1 VIKLKLRNLEKK
13 DKHLLFRWANL
24 KSVIK
29 NSLSKKKIT
38 NKVHEKWFNKKIKSK
53 TDILKIIVYKDVPIG
68 VIRLEKKKLNYFIS
82 YLITP
87 RYRKKGNAYNSLKIF
102 LAFLKKRNKN
112 FKVIA
117 LVKKDNN
124 PSIKIFEKLKFKLI
138 KTQLKIF
145 KFSYKIN

>member
-1 VIKLKLRNLEKK
+1 MFLLE
-13 DKHLLFRWANL
+13 LLNW
-24 KSVIK
+24 K
-29 NSLSKKKIT
+29 
-38 NKVHEKWFNKKIKSK
+38 
-53 TDILKIIVYKDVPIG
+53 
-68 VIRLEKKKLNYFIS
+68 KKKLNYFIS